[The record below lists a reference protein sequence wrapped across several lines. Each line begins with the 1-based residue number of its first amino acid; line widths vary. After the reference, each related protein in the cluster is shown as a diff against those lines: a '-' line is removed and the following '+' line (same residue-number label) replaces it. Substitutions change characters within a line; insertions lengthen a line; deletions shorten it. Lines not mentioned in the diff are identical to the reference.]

1 MMVNMTDEKVV
12 GYVDNLTAFGIIA
25 PIRKSLVITDKRVL
39 ILDASSMSSTA
50 ASVGFAYVFG
60 VFGRGMA
67 NRISKDEIQETTK
80 KLSQANLDELL
91 KSNSDNVAVDNTNV
105 ESVEINRKQIMIK
118 TNGKTFKYGLSNPDV
133 KNKNS
138 DVYDS
143 YVQVLQTALG
153 SKVVSR

>member
-1 MMVNMTDEKVV
+1 MTREIYSKLC
-12 GYVDNLTAFGIIA
+12 Y
-25 PIRKSLVITDKRVL
+25 LVCV
-39 ILDASSMSSTA
+39 SSSSIPFLYTSG
-50 ASVGFAYVFG
+50 SVHV
-60 VFGRGMA
+60 
-67 NRISKDEIQETTK
+67 
-80 KLSQANLDELL
+80 LL

-153 SKVVSR
+153 SKVVSK

>member
-1 MMVNMTDEKVV
+1 MADERVI

-50 ASVGFAYVFG
+50 ASAGFAYVFG
-60 VFGRGMA
+60 VFGRGVA

-80 KLSQANLDELL
+80 KLAQANLDELL
-91 KSNSDNVAVDNTNV
+91 KSNVDNVALDGVNI
-105 ESVEINRKQIMIK
+105 ESVEITRKNIVIK
-118 TNGKTFKYGLSNPDV
+118 TNQKTFKYGLSNPDV
-133 KNKNS
+133 RNKKS
-138 DVYDS
+138 DVYES

-153 SKVVSR
+153 SKVVAK

>member
-1 MMVNMTDEKVV
+1 MENEKVI
-12 GYVDNLTAFGIIA
+12 GYLDNLTAFGIIA
-25 PIRKSLVITDKRVL
+25 PIRKSLIVTDKRVL

-50 ASVGFAYVFG
+50 TSAGFAYVFG

-91 KSNSDNVAVDNTNV
+91 KSNADNVAVDPANIQ
-105 ESVEINRKQIMIK
+105 SVEINRKQIVIK
-118 TNGKTFKYGLSNPDV
+118 TNEKTFKYGLSNPDV
-133 KNKNS
+133 KNKQS

-143 YVQVLQTALG
+143 YVQALQAVLG
-153 SKVVSR
+153 NKVIAK